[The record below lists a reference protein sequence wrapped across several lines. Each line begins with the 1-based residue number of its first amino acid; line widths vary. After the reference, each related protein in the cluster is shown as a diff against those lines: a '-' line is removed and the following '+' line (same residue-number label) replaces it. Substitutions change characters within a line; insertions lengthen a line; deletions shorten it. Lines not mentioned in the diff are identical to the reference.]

1 RVRLHPVGA
10 SAGGRDA
17 LGYSQQRLHMMSDLV
32 RDDVCLGEIARSAE
46 ARMQLLV
53 ETEVDVRLTVGGAIE
68 WTDLRLRIA
77 ATRLHCAGE
86 QHQLRLAVLTPGC
99 GEDLTPGL
107 LGISQHN
114 GDELAQ
120 LRLGWRLFVGSLF
133 DHAWLLRQ
141 ILQHDAG
148 ILTKI
153 DREQHE
159 QQAPEA
165 DAARLAEPHASAIL
179 DVRAAAPAAPSHAG
193 PLSGPRC
200 EVTLRPN
207 GATVHSKRKAQF
219 ESKQSVENERRAAGF
234 PRDASTGP
242 TSGCRRARRRRKS
255 AQSFSSA
262 GRTPPTAAAPRP

>member
-1 RVRLHPVGA
+1 LSHSAVVYSDTSRTAVYTPSLLGALPISCETISLQLLTHRQRVRLHPVGA

-133 DHAWLLRQ
+133 D
-141 ILQHDAG
+141 
-148 ILTKI
+148 
-153 DREQHE
+153 
-159 QQAPEA
+159 P
-165 DAARLAEPHASAIL
+165 
-179 DVRAAAPAAPSHAG
+179 
-193 PLSGPRC
+193 
-200 EVTLRPN
+200 
-207 GATVHSKRKAQF
+207 
-219 ESKQSVENERRAAGF
+219 
-234 PRDASTGP
+234 
-242 TSGCRRARRRRKS
+242 
-255 AQSFSSA
+255 
-262 GRTPPTAAAPRP
+262 